1 MKNISTQNSGE
12 KSQGQIL
19 VIFGISLLALLFF
32 VGLALD
38 AGSLYVTYGHLKR
51 TVDSAAIAAA
61 NEFKR
66 GADSTSMAKT
76 ANEVMTL
83 MNTDMDTLNLQLYVC
98 DEKDNSTWG
107 TPAYATSNTPDGIRD
122 PNLET
127 ASPVFWARCPD
138 TLNGETPKKLVW
150 IEATQKA
157 PLYFLTLMGF
167 TNISL
172 TTNTIS
178 EAAPLDLV
186 IVLDVSESM
195 GKNTD
200 AAYSYIEPNN
210 LTNGCNKGSETVVI
224 NGTAT
229 VINGICQPL
238 LNAKI
243 AAIKLVNTLYDTID
257 QVSIVTYSNVAIA
270 HGILPKVGATT
281 VYLSDDMKN
290 VKDAIAD
297 IKLNDDAPVS
307 KLWGN
312 WFWYAY
318 EGRQV
323 VNLANPEDRD
333 NDGRDIDD
341 DMALYGANCPWP
353 ADPADDATSILGDR
367 WWGVT
372 ESPAPPAGLFAP
384 GGKFEGWSGVP
395 CDRDDKYDS
404 YDWDGNGVWTL
415 DEHQTSIDYLAANDP
430 DGAGPLEATLAPLST
445 CIGCGIYTGGNVLKQ
460 AGRYGSVWV
469 MVFLTDGQANL
480 SDTPATNPEFF
491 DVSDPPLAYP
501 NGFCNSTLG
510 GNVGGP
516 WGFKPNAEVPPSYE
530 PACRDLE
537 WSPRYCIKND
547 PDTCPVAPT
556 GVDWSVV
563 TVPSGAFE
571 PRYSVMDYAR
581 DMIDQTALTE
591 SENPHEALGADI
603 AVYTI
608 GLGNIGDV
616 STKLLRYMAL
626 IGIEGRR
633 DVVDPCIGKSNETWC
648 GQYYYDKG
656 SGEDLSPIFEDI
668 ASRIFT
674 RISQ

>member
-51 TVDSAAIAAA
+51 AVDSAAIAAA

-66 GADSTSMAKT
+66 GADSSDMAKT

-83 MNTDMDTLNLQLYVC
+83 MNTDMSTLNLQLYVC

-107 TPAYATSNTPDGIRD
+107 TAAYATSTTPDGIRD
-122 PNLET
+122 PHLQT
-127 ASPVFWARCPD
+127 VSPVFWARCPD
-138 TLNGETPKKLVW
+138 TITGETPKKLVW

-172 TTNTIS
+172 STNTIS

-195 GKNTD
+195 GNGTNNAFPLGHPLYGSVNSNTNWQD
-200 AAYSYIEPNN
+200 PNDPGD
-210 LTNGCNKGSETVVI
+210 GCNTNHS
-224 NGTAT
+224 
-229 VINGICQPL
+229 CRPL
-238 LNAKI
+238 EDAKQ
-243 AAIKLVNTLYDTID
+243 AAIKLVDTLYDAID

-270 HGILPKVGATT
+270 HGILPKVGATN
-281 VYLSDDMKN
+281 VYLSDDMTN
-290 VKDAIAD
+290 VKAAIQA
-297 IKLNDDAPVS
+297 INLNDDAQIS
-307 KLWGN
+307 RLFYDWLDDGT
-312 WFWYAY
+312 
-318 EGRQV
+318 GRQKI
-323 VNLANPEDRD
+323 NFANPEDRD
-333 NDGRDIDD
+333 NDGLDADD
-341 DMALYGANCPWP
+341 DIALYGEACPWP

-384 GGKFEGWSGVP
+384 GGKFEGWTGVP
-395 CDRDDKYDS
+395 CDRDDYYDA

-445 CIGCGIYTGGNVLKQ
+445 CIGCGIRVGGNVLKK

-491 DVSDPPLAYP
+491 DVLNPPLAYP
-501 NGFCNSTLG
+501 NGFCNSELG
-510 GNVGGP
+510 GPAGGF
-516 WGFKPNAEVPPSYE
+516 W
-530 PACRDLE
+530 DLAVRCKDE
-537 WSPRYCIKND
+537 DWTPRYCINSD
-547 PDTCPVAPT
+547 PATCPVAPT
-556 GVDWSVV
+556 GADWSVV
-563 TVPSGAFE
+563 AAASGTFE

-581 DMIDQTALTE
+581 DMIDQAALKE

-633 DVVDPCIGKSNETWC
+633 DTVDPCVGKPNETWC
-648 GQYYYDKG
+648 GQYYFA
-656 SGEDLSPIFEDI
+656 SGGTDLSPIFEDI